1 MKNISPLFYFSTI
14 FSLYRKEYRIYF
26 HTTMVNIFDY
36 LDYREFLRDYYKE
49 AKRNKPFFSYRFIG
63 NRVGMDS
70 SYVIKI
76 LQGNLHISL
85 KKINRFIKLL
95 ELNETESEFFE
106 TLVHFGRAKSEKERK
121 LYFDRLFSLS
131 SVKAQH
137 LEPHQYE
144 FFQKWYYSA
153 VWSIINC
160 TPFNGDFHALAGKCM
175 PAITVWDAKR
185 AVRLLSKL
193 GLIAKGTDGNIHT
206 TGQNLTT
213 GWKWYS
219 QAIESNQRDMI
230 RLAGEAI
237 SRFTKE
243 TRDISTV
250 TMSVDEKALPEIR
263 EHIRQFRSSLINIVN
278 SYAGTDRVYQLNI
291 QLFPLSADLEKN
303 P

>member
-1 MKNISPLFYFSTI
+1 
-14 FSLYRKEYRIYF
+14 
-26 HTTMVNIFDY
+26 MVTIFDY

-70 SYVIKI
+70 SYVIKV
-76 LQGNLHISL
+76 LQGNLHISA
-85 KKINRFIKLL
+85 KKINDFIKLL
-95 ELNETESEFFE
+95 ELGEPEAEYFE
-106 TLVHFGRAKSEKERK
+106 TLVHFCRAKTERQRK
-121 LYFDRLFSLS
+121 LCFDRLFSLS
-131 SVKAQH
+131 SVKAQR

-153 VWSIINC
+153 VWAIINC
-160 TPFNGDFHALAGKCM
+160 TPFNGDFHALADACM

-185 AVRLLSKL
+185 AVRLLTRL
-193 GLIAKGTDGNIHT
+193 GLIVKEADGTYRT

-219 QAIESNQRDMI
+219 HAIESNQREMI

-237 SRFTKE
+237 NRFAKE

-250 TMSVDEKALPEIR
+250 TMGIDEKALPEIR
-263 EHIRQFRSSLINIVN
+263 EHIRQFRSSLIKTVN
-278 SYAGTDRVYQLNI
+278 SHAGTGRVYQLNI
-291 QLFPLSADLEKN
+291 QLFPLSADLEKK